1 MNGRT
6 KTLVGWLVL
15 ALPAGVVLQA
25 QTPQHDESRPMQQ
38 TAMVNPGLEKA
49 NELIG
54 AKVVNDKQERLGTVE
69 DIVLTPDRTAVS
81 YVVLSHGG
89 VWGLGGKL
97 FAVPWSQFEVGA
109 RDKVM
114 VLGHVSSADLEN
126 APGFDKNNWPAM
138 ASENW
143 LGRAAAGNVPGNA
156 EPMAAKADMKHRRL
170 SELVGLTV
178 KNDQGEELGELE
190 NIVIDTAKDRVAYAI
205 LSMRTGFLGINKEL
219 VAVPWSSLDII
230 PRLGTARLNA
240 DKETLRSLA
249 FNANEF
255 PNLADREYSRKVY
268 ERFGAT
274 PYWEPLGFVGDNNGD
289 KKMMERSGTSPWK
302 EGSAYESLYNPNAVR
317 TIHGTI
323 ESIGT
328 FHLEGTMV
336 EGLRLRIKTDDGK
349 TVTVHAGPRPYVDRQ
364 NIDLHYGDEVT
375 VMGSPAKM
383 GWRDFIVASQIKKG
397 NDTLDLRTKEGKPLW
412 NADEFKDS
420 R

>member
-1 MNGRT
+1 M
-6 KTLVGWLVL
+6 GWLVL

-25 QTPQHDESRPMQQ
+25 QTPQHDESRPMEQ
-38 TAMVNPGLEKA
+38 TAVVNPGLEKA

-81 YVVLSHGG
+81 YVALSHGG
-89 VWGLGGKL
+89 VWGMGGKL

-114 VLGHVSSADLEN
+114 VLSHVSPADLEN
-126 APGFDKNNWPAM
+126 APGFDKSNWPAM

-143 LGRAAAGNVPGNA
+143 LGRAAAGSVPGSV
-156 EPMAAKADMKHRRL
+156 EPMAAKTDMKHRRL

-190 NIVIDTAKDRVAYAI
+190 NIVIDPAKGRVAYAI

-219 VAVPWSSLDII
+219 AAVPWSSLDII
-230 PRLGTARLNA
+230 PRLGTARLSA

-255 PNLADREYSRKVY
+255 PNLADREYSRKIH
-268 ERFGAT
+268 EKFEAK
-274 PYWEPLGFVGDNNGD
+274 PYSETLGFVGD
-289 KKMMERSGTSPWK
+289 ERPGRPATSSPWT
-302 EGSAYESLYNPNAVR
+302 EGSEYESLYNPNAVR

-328 FHLEGTMV
+328 FRLEGTTV

-397 NDTLDLRTKEGKPLW
+397 NDTLDLRTKEGKPRW